1 MSNTKSTSTRIIRPM
16 AILLLSAGLFSS
28 CSFGVGTGSDQDL
41 NTLLALNT
49 GVNAFINLVATEEDT
64 EDTAVS
70 SRTINVGE
78 DTGDADDI
86 YSILA
91 GGTKIPRAIY
101 TEYKASTENKAY
113 IPQKQSPTS
122 NQLISNFYGDPDKEA
137 YFTMVPATVGG
148 QDAYQIDL
156 WVYDR
161 SNLYHEYEFE
171 SYYVDAEDTG
181 WNVLNSTDPAKG
193 FGFLALESH
202 YYDGS
207 VLSKEVRAI
216 GYEGEVYDIAIPEL
230 TQEHIESYTF
240 DITSAWDQ
248 TPTLDH
254 AETELQEP
262 ELSLAGGS
270 YYVQTHGTGVVP
282 SSGSN
287 PYDYEVMNYYA
298 ESDDQNT
305 RMGLSY
311 LLQQSDA
318 SDHYYRTVTRSR
330 AEYDDGTLGSRLIR
344 SVTAHSYLGDPP
356 WHYYVQEITIDPVT
370 QGNATVMRYVQEDKS
385 YSNTLESTPFRHTR
399 FDLEEQNAGG
409 NTKRYTGTFQIFYT
423 SWIENFSVRYEEGEF
438 NLKQKKGSSRALI
451 GDEFSIAMKDLHE
464 GSSFSLRLPGGG
476 AFTGSYAGGAFIGVY
491 TAKGSAPQEIEIQS
505 GMVLLDGEHW
515 DFVQ

>member
-64 EDTAVS
+64 EDAAVS

-91 GGTKIPRAIY
+91 GGTKTPGAIY

-171 SYYVDAEDTG
+171 SYYVGADDTG
-181 WNVLNSTDPAKG
+181 WNVLNSTDPAEDY
-193 FGFLALESH
+193 GFLALESH

-207 VLSKEVRAI
+207 VLTKEVRAI

-240 DITSAWDQ
+240 DITSEWDQ
-248 TPTLDH
+248 SPTLDH
-254 AETELQEP
+254 A
-262 ELSLAGGS
+262 
-270 YYVQTHGTGVVP
+270 
-282 SSGSN
+282 
-287 PYDYEVMNYYA
+287 
-298 ESDDQNT
+298 
-305 RMGLSY
+305 
-311 LLQQSDA
+311 
-318 SDHYYRTVTRSR
+318 
-330 AEYDDGTLGSRLIR
+330 
-344 SVTAHSYLGDPP
+344 
-356 WHYYVQEITIDPVT
+356 
-370 QGNATVMRYVQEDKS
+370 
-385 YSNTLESTPFRHTR
+385 
-399 FDLEEQNAGG
+399 
-409 NTKRYTGTFQIFYT
+409 
-423 SWIENFSVRYEEGEF
+423 
-438 NLKQKKGSSRALI
+438 
-451 GDEFSIAMKDLHE
+451 
-464 GSSFSLRLPGGG
+464 
-476 AFTGSYAGGAFIGVY
+476 
-491 TAKGSAPQEIEIQS
+491 
-505 GMVLLDGEHW
+505 
-515 DFVQ
+515 